1 MPKHI
6 TTLSI
11 FLASPSD
18 VAHERKI
25 VDKVVTE
32 LNTTSLKAMGIQL
45 DLINWEK
52 STYPSFGMYA
62 QSVINHQIG
71 DDYDIFLGII
81 WTRLGTPTPQ
91 SKSGT
96 VEEFERAYSR
106 INGSEKIE
114 ICFYFKTDPIN
125 PYSLDITQLQSVRNF
140 KEKLNTLGG
149 YHWDFTSNNF
159 EETLRNHL
167 FKIAQN
173 WNKSLPNIVK
183 DIDVPV
189 CKIDEDEAGIYD
201 LFEEIMELVKSIT
214 SDLNTFNDLTNNHN
228 LKINQYTEQ
237 LDQYPDDFKKRKTII
252 NQSSDH
258 MIDYSQ
264 KTQEKFDTIRI
275 NFEKVIDRFMK
286 FFNIYPDIHNTTN
299 SKELYQIL
307 KSLDQTI
314 LAIPVMTQGNKKFLE
329 AIKLLPRMTTSLNR
343 SKKLM
348 INTLEPFIEYLENL
362 EIKLIKL
369 QSDGFT
375 LLASLPK
382 VG

>member
-18 VAHERKI
+18 VADERKI

-32 LNTTSLKAMGIQL
+32 LNATSLKSLDIQL

-52 STYPSFGMYA
+52 STYPSFGTHA
-62 QSVINHQIG
+62 QSVINEQIG

-91 SKSGT
+91 SESGT

-106 INGSEKIE
+106 INGSDKIE
-114 ICFYFKTDPIN
+114 ICFYFKVDPID
-125 PYSLDITQLQSVRNF
+125 PYSLDINQLQSVRNF
-140 KEKLNTLGG
+140 KDKLSNRGG
-149 YHWDFTSNNF
+149 YHWNFTSKHF
-159 EETLRNHL
+159 EEILRNHL

-173 WNKSLPNIVK
+173 WNKPRQDIVK
-183 DIDVPV
+183 SIETPAY
-189 CKIDEDEAGIYD
+189 KIDEDEVGIYD
-201 LFEEIMELVKSIT
+201 LFEDIMETIKAIT
-214 SDLNTFNDLTNNHN
+214 NDLSFFNDLTNSHN
-228 LKINQYTEQ
+228 LQINHYTEQ

-258 MIDYSQ
+258 MNDFLQ
-264 KTQEKFDTIRI
+264 KAQEKFNTIKN
-275 NFEKVIDRFMK
+275 NFEKVIDRFLK
-286 FFNIYPDIHNTTN
+286 FFEIYPDIHNTN
-299 SKELYQIL
+299 NAEDIYQIL

-314 LAIPVMTQGNKKFLE
+314 LAIPLMIQGNNKFLE
-329 AIKLLPRMTTSLNR
+329 AIKLLPRMTTNLNR

-348 INTLEPFIEYLENL
+348 ISTLEPFIEYLENL

-375 LLASLPK
+375 LLSSLPK
-382 VG
+382 V